1 MEATEA
7 AAEAT
12 AKERDRRRPLT
23 IYGARGGGAR
33 KRDEVLDVLNF
44 ETQKEEGREEGG
56 RKRFLVSFRI
66 SWRTLIGR
74 CTSFSKYSGSRIHYK
89 YYEYILVYA
98 LLSDVD
104 FSQLGCTSELSEFS
118 STIMTSMGVIMTSMG
133 VMSSSHVE
141 SDDYTMCHELF
152 PSIQ

>member
-1 MEATEA
+1 MEGRTATEATEA

-33 KRDEVLDVLNF
+33 FKRDEVLDVLNF

-66 SWRTLIGR
+66 SWRTLV
-74 CTSFSKYSGSRIHYK
+74 
-89 YYEYILVYA
+89 LVDV
-98 LLSDVD
+98 LL
-104 FSQLGCTSELSEFS
+104 FQIFGITHTL
-118 STIMTSMGVIMTSMG
+118 
-133 VMSSSHVE
+133 
-141 SDDYTMCHELF
+141 
-152 PSIQ
+152 

>member
-1 MEATEA
+1 MEGQTATEATEA

-66 SWRTLIGR
+66 SWRTLVLVDVLLFQNIR
-74 CTSFSKYSGSRIHYK
+74 DHA
-89 YYEYILVYA
+89 YIINIIR
-98 LLSDVD
+98 
-104 FSQLGCTSELSEFS
+104 S
-118 STIMTSMGVIMTSMG
+118 S
-133 VMSSSHVE
+133 
-141 SDDYTMCHELF
+141 L
-152 PSIQ
+152 